1 MTFEEYQKAM
11 EKTPLAEAEKET
23 VQKFQDAM
31 RSVNLRLIRINRD
44 QVGSEIGRYAGSAG
58 FLITDPE
65 RITGD
70 AGKKAWQ
77 LDADKLDG
85 LHNYLL
91 AEDNFEKIMQVG
103 TDGENAPFGADG
115 KLFFDV
121 LAILQ
126 KIGIRID
133 VNEWKKHYDDMQ
145 KGLDWKKDAVWHEEP
160 EKPAEQKL
168 QENQEGPVEQNLQEN
183 QEGPEKQDGPQNEV
197 QEGGPEAGAQQG
209 KVQEKPLE
217 GFAAEYKAI
226 SEEYLAF
233 LHNPAP
239 DAGSQPAEYVAYADA
254 QNMALQKLIYAQ
266 HVLRDMGMPLA
277 QLRQAMVKAYGQE
290 EAEKRLA
297 EAEQSG
303 IFVDYLETYMKEHP
317 ELLNGLSDDEKK
329 LFSGKRDVK
338 AIEIAK
344 RLVQE
349 GKLSDREY
357 ERIFVSMAIQNYLG
371 VSNEALINQPLVN
384 ALSDTLTPEQA
395 KAAKE
400 ALDAWKNPMEYPP
413 EEQVTYP
420 RAQQVEQLKNAIP
433 EAIKQDPEKLK
444 QYQDALDYAAK
455 HLTLVK
461 VEVQDATFIHGKNVG
476 SVESG
481 YTKQIANTKATLYQ
495 NGKYHDLFLE
505 KGARGNQI
513 SVVKQEKRQ
522 AYQELFQD
530 KIHLSEQTKNGMKR
544 MIAKMEEMK
553 LLDYG
558 YDPKGEEADKVYGL
572 NKLQAHKLALEAALD
587 AGDPD
592 QIIAAKTQYEQTCKD
607 MEELYRIAKESFS
620 TDPNLFPGNVDGSR
634 NASLPW
640 EFTGDIMTN
649 SQVNAVFLIYMR
661 LKMDGRTLEEYL
673 ENPTK
678 GLVESTLEAAK
689 PFTLAE
695 ASKGKN
701 LKDCLD
707 IWLGAGKFKH
717 TQEQLMLAAPLYG
730 ISRNLMGPGL
740 LERDPEVRD
749 GDIVYCETLGNSL
762 QKSMQTEINK
772 IYYLQNKTHNE
783 IERQER
789 QQSLENLILV
799 ADEDRNLNALMGGI
813 PEADIFG
820 RIINPPFDAAK
831 YVAEHPADYEAIL
844 NRAEIMMDKARE
856 NAGEYLRVEEVLE
869 AEQSAFAKVLVA
881 HRAERGTPGYD
892 RLEQTYLDLV
902 DRLPD
907 DAEPAR
913 VQRMQQA
920 RNEYLKELARTAPEN
935 GMQLMERRMEDAQ
948 RGVHGG
954 SGEFDKAQENFG
966 KLRNSIMQLMNRKK
980 AGEEEDTTEEQREL
994 IDKLKNQLVE
1004 TRAAIR
1010 DYFAR
1015 KQRQGMYADGKATAQ
1030 ADAKATK
1037 RIRTLTETS
1046 AMLDGV
1052 QAWVEQAQIDLNKEL
1067 NEPDIDEIQKMALTQ
1082 QETENLFGLHLKFNT
1097 QDREWY
1103 ARETGRISAETGYSL
1118 DRRASGDDA
1127 LRLYLITKGAT
1138 IEELVQMESISPEE
1152 YKAKLQE
1159 FFDHID
1165 YTETPEGTRRARTK
1179 EEKIQTIAQMHR
1191 QAVAKISSWQV
1202 PLPEDMN
1209 TVAGMAQAQKT
1220 MRLIQALQID
1230 LTQDAEA
1237 YTGSTADPWMR
1248 KVYYDALGD
1257 VAEYENQ
1264 LSHLSALSQ
1273 GYYRLPEQIFKSKHQ
1288 MLEKAFA
1295 MDVARERLNELKGK
1309 TIAEVPTWNFGEMN
1323 KIAAF
1328 IGEEI
1333 TSSDSIEYT
1342 NMDLWNC
1349 LDYLNGKR
1357 QDYIGQKELR
1367 EKWVK
1372 EYQQLRKDMN
1382 ERALQDAH
1390 ALSGVFMGQY
1400 SAHLTDPAAE
1410 NLLTALSEEDQTALE
1425 EAYRKHFGKLYRGIT
1440 LAMMTDFWGDDFDLI
1455 TLSDGRSIREL
1466 VEKQYPDNLTPQQKE
1481 RAMRLEAMRH
1491 AITEGVICS
1500 YAQVRTNGT
1509 VVRSEDFPVKSVA
1522 ERFGLWVNRDNITA
1536 APAAAEN
1543 FLKNP
1548 AADEGQRIR
1557 TIGDALQD
1565 SLRGY
1570 MAPAQELLADN
1581 GLTLMD
1587 CVFIG
1592 DRTLN
1597 ELYEEKYRDLAP
1609 DADKEKLMFSVLA
1622 AESFHAETPIFVN
1635 YVTEAEDELQNH
1647 PVPLTFHG
1655 TSFDYPEHMPLRELK
1670 LTETKAYAE
1679 KVLAEREEKLADP
1692 EAERD
1697 ALLNRAM
1704 VSMES
1709 AAAREHAFGTD
1720 YPARIHTLQRRAKLF
1735 APAYRVLLQQTL
1747 EKVQTPEMDQALFQY
1762 RLYDRASKLAVNP
1775 TLKEEY
1781 AQKAQELRD
1790 NPPIADYEK
1799 YLIGLEH
1806 AYMIRPVQD
1815 TPVEIH
1821 AFFEEKTGSCVPRFM
1836 EQTIQKSVYRPTEL
1850 TVGMADAEES
1860 LRALMDEVYKTGK
1873 FQPKDVED
1881 RNELI
1886 LLGGRTLK
1894 DIMQEMNPRGYAPN
1908 ADGSD
1913 ILAKQM
1919 AKGWPID
1926 FFVAGN
1932 KPNRDGICSVPVHIL
1947 PTGKHESDLDPEL
1960 VALQHRCYYSVLGK
1974 AVLSDKEAE
1983 EIVETL
1989 PERKVLHQSEEELQA
2004 RERKLTERAEKD
2016 YENFRATE
2024 PYLTRLHGPSLYM
2037 SAFQKR
2043 FIVGAYPTLNNAALD
2058 ARQDLSQDEKELR
2071 RGGLRPDPGRTSAG
2085 SYIISRLAWE
2095 SKEREKNGL
2104 DGYTLEQIVSLNE
2117 LEEQKR
2123 KYAQEF
2129 KELCEKYDTDTY
2141 CENLLNGAKA
2151 LMEMHAKRYPAQE
2164 IFTSEEKMREAFL
2177 GKVSGTVSYVLFDN
2191 KQELEHSVP
2200 LQVSKGLFATE
2211 AEADLYITRLADYG
2225 SVGNM
2230 IAAKDVYER
2239 GVAAGEEDIQQ
2250 GIGTPYAYEVMM
2262 DGIHERLAQGLEP
2275 YEGCQKFYYDYGV
2288 GGPLADE
2295 DVLSSIPALSNA
2307 VHKRTADSR
2316 EKLVNGTFFDTYVID
2331 LDKLMDLVDDE
2342 ASLDEISACVQEVT
2356 PEQKAKLKEV
2366 RLDAI
2371 EKNALDYRMSQTEEA
2386 RRRLLT
2392 DVETGQ
2398 IRKPE
2403 DLQELSDEELEEASA
2418 LYHKIFDPV
2427 MERPGVK
2434 EYLKEHPD
2442 KNVYDLF
2449 RVGSI
2454 PLKEYLGGEVDAFM
2468 GYQDG
2473 EKVLQ
2478 EMILLLATNPGIP
2491 FGYVT
2496 IRPDPVTGAYVE
2508 AGQEQ
2513 IFDAAERNRIVSERP
2528 ELTSLASYRNWYKR
2542 SYPALSTER
2551 YTDEDWKAL
2560 YEIEFRKTSDSGLI
2574 AADRVISLKELEA
2587 KGDQVHYQSG
2597 IFARVESIYGAKPM
2611 YVSEY
2616 TGNTDGSFEGRV
2628 YSRDEFKQHMKELN
2642 AGSFANGEFATLA
2655 YFTALNPVVVDDPV
2669 QSAHLSEEA
2678 VPHDMKV
2685 RAGSHFWTVDF
2696 NQTGQPRANLGK
2708 TAFAGKIAPAR
2719 ETAEKLIA
2727 EYDKGNVQPMADM
2740 IAFGIRDI
2748 CLTAKTQASYT
2759 DTKCTAAH
2767 IGYMLKNLTTLME
2780 EREDLMEAVKDQLQD
2795 DELEL
2800 LQVMVKMYEMAEHRE
2815 EALQKLTAAE
2825 NGTPLSDKDRE
2836 RYIAQIAAFD
2846 HYAQLWS
2853 DNRKAYENS
2862 EIYQNFVEENM
2873 TKMVA
2878 KETTP
2883 EDRMALEHYAEDFD
2897 RVAQD
2902 MAPGLAEEILDN
2914 ERQYAF
2920 GEAAVED
2927 LAALRAFYQKHVA
2940 LYREADA
2947 AYHAEK
2953 NAQGQYVVTSEQA
2966 LATQQKKAE
2975 AEYRLD
2981 KMTQLLVQGMTE
2993 AQGKRVF
3000 ERYNAQAA
3008 QKGSELLRWDAKSG
3022 MKNLEYAGS
3031 RTIMNN
3037 AAPDLYYDL
3046 LFDEAAKGAVHIK
3059 GAGEKLKQLKLP
3071 TEWTLEERSDYPLKD
3086 KIEALKHSFRT
3097 RRKEEREAA
3106 EKEGKPFAEDE
3117 LIPVEE
3123 VEAMLDTVNSHLS
3136 VRKDAFQKFIHDHED
3151 RIHVSAVLEYHTMHS
3166 MNEYHGAGYEDMGE
3180 FHVYGGIITTMVIKP
3195 EKEQMVDQLLQDPP
3209 EISED
3214 VAVNAAGII
3223 HRMEEYGF
3231 ITGQSIAEQG
3241 TKVYG
3246 YEKLLAAKKEL
3257 QKAVEDGDLEKI
3269 AEANEAYEK
3278 VHAQVQEIHDMIRKA
3293 FPGETFVP
3301 GNVDTIRTFGKDAIP
3316 VEFSGDY
3323 LTDSK
3328 FNGLFQVGE
3337 YAKRLGVSI
3346 EDYLKNPGKCMYE
3359 SFQKIIAEKGVESIT
3374 KDHKNFMESFNDL
3387 MEKEEEGLSNN
3398 FMKATTGG
3406 EVGLAVGRGLQGV
3419 FLLESDPHKREEMMR
3434 YQQHVIQLVNVLI
3447 NKEVNEMKFY
3457 NDAFTQIAFGRNMEP
3472 ELVARMKNGLKAA
3485 FLEGGPITKKHLPYV
3500 HTDEKGVRIS
3510 DPLNYQGLLSQK
3522 DQYANLTKQYTEIL
3536 ADAKNCE
3543 YSMVKT
3549 LIQEA
3554 MLDYLMAHPED
3565 RERKEYKDLEQLA
3578 LGAVKDLEIS
3588 AGEASVN
3595 ENRYHKWQ
3603 TAIEAEQKSLAQ
3615 RELDDDNLFRK
3626 EYMAKQAKLTKL
3638 IKLESKKSRSSGS
3651 LKPIEESKEVRELKE
3666 ELREMI
3672 DERMQ
3677 QLADGYRAKEVTET
3691 YLVAR
3696 YEQLTALR
3704 DDLTKNIKKESLPE
3718 FVSTVDPEQRKADL
3732 QMINERVQ
3740 NRAYEGHLKSL
3751 EAYISFRLEQ
3761 EPNLE
3766 RGDLSNEEWREA
3778 YNSAI
3783 RTDAAQYRNLTPLP
3797 GQVRDSVRS
3806 VGLPNMENDLGAEA
3820 DLDPDALQNREQ
3832 DVRQSVRQSNAEVDN
3847 RGRHTEFYQEIAE
3860 HLEEDVKE
3868 RQVHLSGIELSRDMK
3883 ISILERTLTD
3893 NIADIKDPE
3902 VGKDV
3907 EEKLLKAIAHPV
3919 ALELIQSRGGVV
3931 PAGMGEVGFVKK
3943 MAQDKSFKAVVKPL
3957 LEEIHEEWSKTKNPE
3972 AELASAKHLVKLVE
3986 DGTILHAFGL
3996 ETKAQKKG
4004 MPGAGVKHAKT
4015 LAQTQAEEH
4024 KRKVAEEAR
4033 KQKAAEEAKRQTG
4046 APEAK
4051 KQNDKQPVLKG
4062 PGNH

>member
-11 EKTPLAEAEKET
+11 EKTPLTKAEEET
-23 VQKFQDAM
+23 VQKFQDAI

-58 FLITDPE
+58 FLITEPD
-65 RITGD
+65 RITGE

-133 VNEWKKHYDDMQ
+133 ANEWKKHYDDMQ

-168 QENQEGPVEQNLQEN
+168 QENQEGPVEQKLQEN

-197 QEGGPEAGAQQG
+197 PEGGPEAGAQQG

-297 EAEQSG
+297 QAEQSG

-461 VEVQDATFIHGKNVG
+461 VEVQDATFDHGKNVG

-481 YTKQIANTKATLYQ
+481 YTKQIANTKAPLYQ

-544 MIAKMEEMK
+544 MVAKMEEMK

-558 YDPKGEEADKVYGL
+558 YDPKGEEANKVYGL

-634 NASLPW
+634 NAFLPW

-661 LKMDGRTLEEYL
+661 LKTDGRTLEEYL

-678 GLVESTLEAAK
+678 GLVESTLETAK

-695 ASKGKN
+695 VSKGKN

-749 GDIVYCETLGNSL
+749 GDIVYCETLGDSL

-831 YVAEHPADYEAIL
+831 YVAEHPADYEAIQ
-844 NRAEIMMDKARE
+844 NHAEIMLDKARE

-869 AEQSAFAKVLVA
+869 AEQSAFAKVLAA

-966 KLRNSIMQLMNRKK
+966 KLRNSIVQLMNRKK
-980 AGEEEDTTEEQREL
+980 AGEKEDTTEEQREL

-1015 KQRQGMYADGKATAQ
+1015 KQRQGMYADGKATAE
-1030 ADAKATK
+1030 ADAKAEK

-1067 NEPDIDEIQKMALTQ
+1067 NEPDIDEIQKLALTE
-1082 QETENLFGLHLKFNT
+1082 QETTQLFSLHLKFNT

-1220 MRLIQALQID
+1220 MRLLQAIQID

-1237 YTGSTADPWMR
+1237 YTGSTADPRMR

-1257 VAEYENQ
+1257 VTEYENQ
-1264 LSHLSALSQ
+1264 LSHLSALTQ

-1295 MDVARERLNELKGK
+1295 MDVAKERLGELKGRI
-1309 TIAEVPTWNFGEMN
+1309 IAEVPTWNFGEMN
-1323 KIAAF
+1323 KIAPF

-1333 TSSDSIEYT
+1333 TTSDSIEYT

-1357 QDYIGQKELR
+1357 SDYIGQKELR

-1372 EYQQLRKDMN
+1372 EYREFRKDMN
-1382 ERALQDAH
+1382 EKALQDAH

-1400 SAHLTDPAAE
+1400 STHLTDPAAE

-1425 EAYRKHFGKLYRGIT
+1425 EAYRKHFGKLYHGIT

-1455 TLSDGRSIREL
+1455 VLSDGRSIREV
-1466 VEKQYPDNLTPQQKE
+1466 VEKQYPDDLTPQQKE
-1481 RAMRLEAMRH
+1481 RAMRLEAMRY
-1491 AITEGVICS
+1491 AITEGVSCS
-1500 YAQVRTNGT
+1500 CAQVRSDGT
-1509 VVRSEDFPVKSVA
+1509 VVRSEDFTVKPVA
-1522 ERFGLWVNRDNITA
+1522 DRFGLWVNRDQITA
-1536 APAAAEN
+1536 TPAAAEN

-1570 MAPAQELLADN
+1570 MAPAQELLTDN

-1609 DADKEKLMFSVLA
+1609 DADKETLMFGVLA
-1622 AESFHAETPIFVN
+1622 AESFRAETPIFVN
-1635 YVTEAEDELQNH
+1635 YMTETGDELKNH

-1655 TSFDYPEHMPLRELK
+1655 SSFDYPANMPNRELK
-1670 LTETKAYAE
+1670 LTETKTYAE

-1697 ALLNRAM
+1697 ALLSRAM

-1747 EKVQTPEMDQALFQY
+1747 EKVQTPQMDQALFQY

-1781 AQKAQELRD
+1781 AQKAQEIL
-1790 NPPIADYEK
+1790 NTSPLADYEK
-1799 YLIGLEH
+1799 YLTGLEH
-1806 AYMIRPVQD
+1806 AYLIRPMGE

-1821 AFFEEKTGSCVPRFM
+1821 AFFEEKTGECVPRFM
-1836 EQTIQKSVYRPTEL
+1836 DNVIDRSVYRPTEL
-1850 TVGMADAEES
+1850 TAERGKEAES
-1860 LRALMDEVYKTGK
+1860 LRALVEEIYGVGK
-1873 FQPKDVED
+1873 FTPVNVED

-1886 LLGGRTLK
+1886 LVGGRTLK
-1894 DIMQEMNPRGYAPN
+1894 DIMQQKNPGGYTPN
-1908 ADGSD
+1908 ADGSS
-1913 ILAKQM
+1913 ILAEQM
-1919 AKGWPID
+1919 KKGVPVD
-1926 FFVAGN
+1926 FFIAGN
-1932 KPNRDGICSVPVHIL
+1932 KPQRDEISSVPIHIL
-1947 PTGKHESDLDPEL
+1947 PEGKHETDLDPEL
-1960 VALQHRCYYSVLGK
+1960 VKQQHDHYFRVLGSSVLSQK
-1974 AVLSDKEAE
+1974 DAQESL
-1983 EIVETL
+1983 ETL
-1989 PERKVLHQSEEELQA
+1989 PERRVRRQSEQELQE
-2004 RERKLTERAEKD
+2004 REHALTDRAEKD
-2016 YENFRATE
+2016 YENFLATDA
-2024 PYLTRLHGPSLYM
+2024 YLTSLHGAGVFTG
-2037 SAFQKR
+2037 AFKKR
-2043 FIVGAYPTLNNAALD
+2043 FLPEGDPELNTDALNA
-2058 ARQDLSQDEKELR
+2058 RKDLSEDEKER
-2071 RGGLRPDPGRTSAG
+2071 WRGGLRKGRTTAT
-2085 SYIISRLAWE
+2085 SYIIARLAWE
-2095 SKEREKNGL
+2095 SQEREKKGL
-2104 DGYTLEQIVSLNE
+2104 PGYTFEQIISLNE
-2117 LEEQKR
+2117 LAEQKL

-2129 KELCEKYDTDTY
+2129 KEICANYDTGTY
-2141 CENLLNGAKA
+2141 CENLLAGTQA
-2151 LMEMHAKRYPAQE
+2151 LVEMHAKRYPAQE
-2164 IFTSEEKMREAFL
+2164 IFADEKKMREAFL
-2177 GKVSGTVSYVLFDN
+2177 GKVSGGIIHAIFDN
-2191 KQELEHSVP
+2191 KQELEHSVA

-2211 AEADLYITRLADYG
+2211 AQADQYLKQLTCLG
-2225 SVGNM
+2225 STGMMLV
-2230 IAAKDVYER
+2230 AKDAFER
-2239 GVAAGEEDIQQ
+2239 NVAAGEIDIRS
-2250 GIGTPYAYEVMM
+2250 GISQPYAYEVMM
-2262 DGIHERLAQGLEP
+2262 DRIHMRLAQGQDP
-2275 YEGCQKFYYDYGV
+2275 YEEMDSFYMNFGTR
-2288 GGPLADE
+2288 GPLGDPE
-2295 DVLSSIPALSNA
+2295 VLESIPALSNA
-2307 VHKRTADSR
+2307 LHKRTADSR
-2316 EKLVNGTFFDTYVID
+2316 EKLINGTFFDTYLID
-2331 LDKLMDLVDDE
+2331 VEKLEELE
-2342 ASLDEISACVQEVT
+2342 ANGAEPEEYADCLREVT
-2356 PEQKAKLKEV
+2356 PQEKAKQKER
-2366 RLDAI
+2366 RLDEI
-2371 EKNALDYRMSQTEEA
+2371 EKNALDYRMNRTREA
-2386 RRRLLT
+2386 RMELLSDGKAGT
-2392 DVETGQ
+2392 VRSIESL
-2398 IRKPE
+2398 E
-2403 DLQELSDEELEEASA
+2403 ELSDEELAKASA
-2418 LYHKIFDPV
+2418 LYHEIFDPI
-2427 MERPGVK
+2427 MERPAVQ
-2434 EYLKEHPD
+2434 EYLKQHPE

-2454 PLKEYLGGEVDAFM
+2454 PLKDYLGGEVDEFLA
-2468 GYQDG
+2468 YQDAD
-2473 EKVLQ
+2473 KVMQ
-2478 EMILLLATNPGIP
+2478 EVILILASDPKVP
-2491 FGYVT
+2491 FSYVT
-2496 IRPDPVTGAYVE
+2496 VRPDPVTGAYVE
-2508 AGQEQ
+2508 AGQER
-2513 IFDAAERNRIVSERP
+2513 ITDLANRNRIVKERP
-2528 ELTSLASYRNWYKR
+2528 ELASMRTYQNWFKRTYQTSSYEK
-2542 SYPALSTER
+2542 
-2551 YTDEDWKAL
+2551 YTKEDWEEL
-2560 YEIEFRKTSDSGLI
+2560 YEGEFLRTADSGLI
-2574 AADRVISLKELEA
+2574 DADRVISLKELEQKA
-2587 KGDQVHYQSG
+2587 DQRHFQSG
-2597 IFARVESIYGAKPM
+2597 IFARVESLYGAKPM

-2616 TGNTDGSFEGRV
+2616 VCGADGSPEGHV
-2628 YSRDEFKQHMKELN
+2628 YSRDEYKKYMKDLD
-2642 AGSFANGEFATLA
+2642 AGSFTNGEFATLA
-2655 YFTALNPVVVDDPV
+2655 YFTALNPAVVDDPA

-2685 RAGSHFWTVDF
+2685 RAGSPFWTIDF
-2696 NQTGQPRANLGK
+2696 NQPAQPRANLGAS
-2708 TAFAGKIAPAR
+2708 AFAGKIAPAR
-2719 ETAEKLIA
+2719 ETTEKLIR
-2727 EYDKGNVQPMADM
+2727 EYDQGNVGPLADM
-2740 IAFGIRDI
+2740 VTFGIRDL
-2748 CLTAKTQASYT
+2748 CMQAKVQAAYP

-2767 IGYMLKNLTTLME
+2767 IGSMLKNLATLME
-2780 EREDLMEAVKDQLQD
+2780 ERENLQDAVKAQLTD

-2800 LQVMVKMYEMAEHRE
+2800 MNVMLRMYEMAERKE
-2815 EALQKLTAAE
+2815 EALAKLTAAE
-2825 NGTPLSDKDRE
+2825 NGTPLTDRE
-2836 RYIAQIAAFD
+2836 RERCIAQVAAFD
-2846 HYAQLWS
+2846 HYAKMWS
-2853 DNRKAYENS
+2853 DNRKAYEES
-2862 EIYQNFVEENM
+2862 QAYQDFVKENM

-2878 KETTP
+2878 RETSP
-2883 EDRMALEHYAEDFD
+2883 EERLALEHYAEDFD
-2897 RVAQD
+2897 RIAQEID
-2902 MAPGLAEEILDN
+2902 PSLAEEIMDN
-2914 ERQYAF
+2914 DRQYAF
-2920 GEAAVED
+2920 GEAAARD
-2927 LAALRAFYQKHVA
+2927 LAALRDYYQKQIT
-2940 LYREADA
+2940 LYREARA

-2953 NAQGQYVVTSEQA
+2953 NAQGQYVVTPEQA
-2966 LATQQKKAE
+2966 LATKQQTAA
-2975 AEYRLD
+2975 AEYRLEVLSE
-2981 KMTQLLVQGMTE
+2981 KLCQSLTE
-2993 AQGKRVF
+2993 AQGKRIF
-3000 ERYNAQAA
+3000 ERFN
-3008 QKGSELLRWDAKSG
+3008 E
-3022 MKNLEYAGS
+3022 
-3031 RTIMNN
+3031 N
-3037 AAPDLYYDL
+3037 AARWGHPPLVWRQEDGIRNLILVASPEGL
-3046 LFDEAAKGAVHIK
+3046 LAPVLDQYFGLIFDELAKAAAPVQGTAE
-3059 GAGEKLKQLKLP
+3059 GLEQLKLP
-3071 TEWTLEERSDYPLKD
+3071 TEWTLEEKSDYPQKEKL
-3086 KIEALKHSFRT
+3086 EALKQAFR
-3097 RRKEEREAA
+3097 RQRKEEREAA
-3106 EKEGKPFAEDE
+3106 EQEGRPYAEDE
-3117 LIPVEE
+3117 LIPEEE
-3123 VEAMLDTVNSHLS
+3123 VDALLDTVNSHLS
-3136 VRKDAFQKFIHDHED
+3136 QRKETLEKFINEHED
-3151 RIHVSAVLEYHTMHS
+3151 RIHVSAVLEYHTLQS
-3166 MNEYHGAGYEDMGE
+3166 MNQYHGKGYGDMTDAYE
-3180 FHVYGGIITTMVIKP
+3180 YGGAIVNRVIKP
-3195 EKEQMVDQLLQDPP
+3195 EKAEMVDQILADPP

-3214 VAVNAAGII
+3214 VARNAVDII
-3223 HRMEEYGF
+3223 HKMEEYGF
-3231 ITGQSIAEQG
+3231 ITGQSGAEQG
-3241 TKVYG
+3241 TKIYG
-3246 YEKLLAAKKEL
+3246 YQKLVTAKKEL
-3257 QKAVEDGDLEKI
+3257 QAAVDSGDIEKI
-3269 AEANEAYEK
+3269 AAANEAYEK
-3278 VHAQVQEIHDMIRKA
+3278 VHAQVQEIHEMIRKA
-3293 FPGETFVP
+3293 FPGEVFVA
-3301 GNVDTIRTFGKDAIP
+3301 GNVDTIRNTGDTAIP

-3328 FNGLFQVGE
+3328 FNGLFQVGD

-3346 EDYLKNPGKCMYE
+3346 EEYLRNPGKCMYE
-3359 SFQKIIAEKGVESIT
+3359 SFQKTIAQKGVEAFT
-3374 KDHKNFMESFNDL
+3374 KEHKNFMESFNEFIEQED
-3387 MEKEEEGLSNN
+3387 MGLSNN

-3419 FLLESDPHKREEMMR
+3419 FLLETDPHRREEMMR
-3434 YQQHVIQLVNVLI
+3434 YQQHVGQLVDVLI
-3447 NKEVNEMKFY
+3447 NKEVNELKFY
-3457 NDAFTQIAFGRNMEP
+3457 NDAFTQVHFGKNMEAD
-3472 ELVARMKNGLKAA
+3472 LVERMKDGLKAA
-3485 FLEGGPITKKHLPYV
+3485 FLEGGPIKKKHLPYV
-3500 HTDEKGVRIS
+3500 HMDERGVRIP
-3510 DPLNYQGLLSQK
+3510 DPLNYQGLLEKK
-3522 DQYANLTKQYTEIL
+3522 DQYANLTKQYNEIIE
-3536 ADAKNCE
+3536 DAKNCE
-3543 YSMVKT
+3543 YSMVKS
-3549 LIQEA
+3549 LVQEA

-3565 RERKEYKDLEQLA
+3565 RERQEYKDLEQLA
-3578 LGAVKDLEIS
+3578 LGADKDLGID
-3588 AGEASVN
+3588 ANHVTAN
-3595 ENRYHKWQ
+3595 TDRYRKWQ
-3603 TAIEAEQKSLAQ
+3603 TAFDAEQKSLAQ
-3615 RELDDDNLFRK
+3615 RELDADNQFRK
-3626 EYMAKQAKLTKL
+3626 EYMAKQAKLN
-3638 IKLESKKSRSSGS
+3638 KLESKLVSRKG
-3651 LKPIEESKEVRELKE
+3651 ESKELTEMMNERVQELRRELT
-3666 ELREMI
+3666 EMI
-3672 DERMQ
+3672 NERMQ
-3677 QLADGYRAKEVTET
+3677 QLADGYRAKEVTES
-3691 YLVAR
+3691 YLVKR
-3696 YEQLTALR
+3696 YEQLTALGA
-3704 DDLTKNIKKESLPE
+3704 DLTKNIKKEALPE
-3718 FVSTVDPEQRKADL
+3718 FMSTIDPEQRARDL
-3732 QMINERVQ
+3732 KMINERVQ

-3751 EAYISFRLEQ
+3751 EDYIRFRLEQ
-3761 EPNLE
+3761 DPNLE
-3766 RGDLSNEEWREA
+3766 RDDLNNEEWSAA
-3778 YNSAI
+3778 YSSAI
-3783 RTDAAQYRNLTPLP
+3783 RTEATQDRGLTPLP
-3797 GQVRDSVRS
+3797 GKVKESLQD
-3806 VGLPNMENDLGAEA
+3806 PKQAEKLG
-3820 DLDPDALQNREQ
+3820 
-3832 DVRQSVRQSNAEVDN
+3832 DVNIEPEGRQSVRQADEGRN
-3847 RGRHTEFYQEIAE
+3847 RHAEFYQDMAE
-3860 HLEEDVKE
+3860 HLGADDSK
-3868 RQVHLSGIELSRDMK
+3868 RQFKLQGIDLMRAGYRDNLEK
-3883 ISILERTLTD
+3883 TILE
-3893 NIADIKDPE
+3893 NIPKWKDPE
-3902 VGKDV
+3902 AG
-3907 EEKLLKAIAHPV
+3907 EKAEKELLRAIAYPV
-3919 ALELIQSRGGVV
+3919 ALDLIKSRDGVV
-3931 PAGMGEVGFVKK
+3931 PAGMNDIVFVNK
-3943 MAQDKSFKAVVKPL
+3943 MMRDKSFQAVVKPL
-3957 LEEIHEEWSKTKNPE
+3957 LEEIHEEW
-3972 AELASAKHLVKLVE
+3972 AEHQKQLADGEPGVNKDLRGKLESVQHLAKLV
-3986 DGTILHAFGL
+3986 DDQTLLHAFGL
-3996 ETKAQKKG
+3996 EVKAQKKG

-4015 LAQTQAEEH
+4015 LKQTRAEEQ
-4024 KRKVAEEAR
+4024 KR
-4033 KQKAAEEAKRQTG
+4033 KAAEQE
-4046 APEAK
+4046 K
-4051 KQNDKQPVLKG
+4051 KQKTDAKVTDAKLADQKDKQPGFKA
-4062 PGNH
+4062 PGV